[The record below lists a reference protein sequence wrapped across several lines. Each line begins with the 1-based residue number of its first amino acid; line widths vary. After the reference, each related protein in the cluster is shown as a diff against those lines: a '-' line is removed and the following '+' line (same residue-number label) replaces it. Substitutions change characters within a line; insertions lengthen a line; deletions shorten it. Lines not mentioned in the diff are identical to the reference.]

1 MAIMRISLALVF
13 VTFLTSACNGKKSAD
28 DTDASANAVC
38 DSSTDNIGTPYPET
52 PAILSAFIGVYQ
64 VPAPLFPTPDR
75 CELTGLQSGMP
86 IVLTH
91 EVDRDTL
98 EESDILIVLNDGTEL
113 HPLCADPH
121 PAEEENEDRSI
132 LLVGNL
138 GDASNPPVEVRIVDE
153 LLAEPYTPGG
163 SRDLLG
169 LRFEEI
175 TPLDVGPS
183 LIWAERLPQTEAETG
198 GDADCPENRTVQIVQ
213 TTWAG
218 GVTGPLGQELADEQR
233 NRMHVL
239 LEGESEN
246 SSWVIPFALGDL
258 QDGDNNVD
266 LCLDLSGVPLQ
277 VRVESNTVTDPIN
290 DYNPETSVVVY
301 DGWGQSQ
308 CRD

>member
-1 MAIMRISLALVF
+1 MAIMRISLTLVF
-13 VTFLTSACNGKKSAD
+13 ATSMTLACNGEENAD
-28 DTDASANAVC
+28 RSDASADAEL
-38 DSSTDNIGTPYPET
+38 DTSTNHIGTPYPET

-64 VPAPLFPTPDR
+64 VPAPLFPTPAR

-98 EESDILIVLNDGTEL
+98 EESDILIVLSDGTEL
-113 HPLCADPH
+113 HPLCADPF
-121 PAEEENEDRSI
+121 PAEEDNEDRTI

-138 GDASNPPVEVRIVDE
+138 GDGSNPPIEVRIVDE
-153 LLAEPYTPGG
+153 LLTEGDAPGG
-163 SRDLLG
+163 SRDLHG

-218 GVTGPLGQELADEQR
+218 GVTGPLGQELAEEQR

-239 LEGESEN
+239 LEDESGN

-290 DYNPETSVVVY
+290 DYNPETSVVVF
-301 DGWGQSQ
+301 DGWEQSQ
-308 CRD
+308 WRE